1 MGDDCVFYSG
11 PSVGGSMNLMGKTR
25 SEICATCEH
34 RHDFTIAGTD
44 DDVFLCKLRYISTCS
59 MKRAL
64 ADKTA
69 TCPHP
74 DRMIAA
80 AWDAATVDAMSGCGH
95 SEPLTP
101 EQQERATASRVKSKA
116 GLIGPQQERRGMVP
130 PTFKVYQ

>member
-1 MGDDCVFYSG
+1 
-11 PSVGGSMNLMGKTR
+11 MNLMGKTR
-25 SEICATCEH
+25 SEICETCEH
-34 RHDFTIAGTD
+34 RHEFTIAGTD
-44 DDVFLCKLRYISTCS
+44 DDVFLCKLKYISTCS

-74 DRMIAA
+74 DRVHAA
-80 AWDAATVDAMSGCGH
+80 TWDAAAVDAMKGCGH

-116 GLIGPQQERRGMVP
+116 GLIGPQQERRGMIP
-130 PTFKVYQ
+130 PVFKVYQ